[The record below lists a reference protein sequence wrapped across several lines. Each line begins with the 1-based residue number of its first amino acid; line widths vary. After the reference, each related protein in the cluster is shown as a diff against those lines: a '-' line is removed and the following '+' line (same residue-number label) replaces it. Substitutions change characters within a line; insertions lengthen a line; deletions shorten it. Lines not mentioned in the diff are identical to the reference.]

1 MHNLRFK
8 FEGSET
14 LTRNFSQAGQDLFVL
29 GALNGKRNGTYLEV
43 GAGPCADSS
52 NTYLLET
59 KFNWRGVS
67 VEINQGYYDDQV
79 KNRSH
84 YIELADATQI
94 NFADLLTRGGIND
107 RVIDYVSLDLD
118 SVNTLVALYNLPLET
133 HKFAVI
139 SYEHDCYVYGPKYK
153 KLSRQYLTD
162 MGYELVV
169 SNIAATNYGDFED
182 WWVHPELV
190 DSAKIN
196 AMKSIDDSVKQ
207 WNDYI
212 FES

>member
-29 GALNGKRNGTYLEV
+29 AALNGKRNGTYLEL
-43 GAGPCADSS
+43 GAGPCAHGS

-59 KFNWRGVS
+59 EFKWRGVA
-67 VEINQGYYDDQV
+67 VEIDEGFHQDQI
-79 KNRSH
+79 KHRSH
-84 YIELADATQI
+84 HVELADATKV
-94 NFADLLTRGGIND
+94 NFADLLIRGGIHD
-107 RVIDYVSLDLD
+107 KVIDYVSLDLE
-118 SVNTLVALYNLPLET
+118 SINTLVALYNLPLET

-139 SYEHDCYVYGPKYK
+139 SYEHDCYAYGPKYK

-169 SNIAATNYGDFED
+169 SNIAATGYDDFED

-190 DSAKIN
+190 DSARIK